1 MRKLNITYLLALVLL
16 IGCAGTPINFSSAR
30 QVEVGMSKSQVQN
43 LMGPPYMVSS
53 RDGKEI
59 WIWSYANG
67 MTGGH
72 QSISFVFKDGKIES
86 VPVIPDSFR

>member
-1 MRKLNITYLLALVLL
+1 LRKLNVAFLLALLLL
-16 IGCAGTPINFSSAR
+16 IGCAGTPFNFNSAR

-72 QSISFVFKDGKIES
+72 QSISFVFKDDKIES
-86 VPVIPDSFR
+86 VPKIPDSFR